1 MNITWPPVLV
11 QTKSGEP
18 GRENSSWSQ
27 AALTETKTEVW
38 EMKKER
44 KEKKEKGE
52 RCVACVAI

>member
-1 MNITWPPVLV
+1 MLV
-11 QTKSGEP
+11 QTKAGEP

-44 KEKKEKGE
+44 KEKKGKGE